1 MIAALAHRPVR
12 DLAITSAAGVKNARY
27 WKIFAKACVPP
38 YGHFNRPN
46 RKRPP
51 NLAKQTRPLIA
62 KDRKVHR
69 ARILAMTYGDVLIQ
83 ILSEVFGD
91 SLEDVTEFVNTS
103 YAAVGRGRLDDELS
117 DAEAEELLRK
127 FRLEKAGVANHYIKG
142 YKAFLDARDA
152 AESN

>member
-1 MIAALAHRPVR
+1 
-12 DLAITSAAGVKNARY
+12 
-27 WKIFAKACVPP
+27 
-38 YGHFNRPN
+38 
-46 RKRPP
+46 
-51 NLAKQTRPLIA
+51 
-62 KDRKVHR
+62 
-69 ARILAMTYGDVLIQ
+69 MTYGDVLIQ